1 MPSFTYTAKDSQGAA
16 SDGSIDAPSRR
27 EALRRLQTRG
37 LRPIK
42 VEEVGAARR
51 ETEGPSAKGG
61 AEEAPTAAECLP
73 FLEAMAD

>member
-37 LRPIK
+37 LRPLK
-42 VEEVGAARR
+42 VEEVGAASSSV
-51 ETEGPSAKGG
+51 PSAAAPG
-61 AEEAPTAAECLP
+61 AGAAGEGDK
-73 FLEAMAD
+73 AS